1 MWLFAGFS
9 AWLTEEVADGTDAFT
24 LFFSLLPRCCVP
36 PPHPPPVPCL
46 AIRFLSVH
54 QCRGRGEKRG
64 GGGLFWSMAGNQTMG
79 REDVKQI
86 GPITYLPT
94 RIPQSHL
101 SLHLF
106 LASFCVP
113 ICNTQKRTPTHTHV
127 ALWKN
132 SQDTTHTN
140 MHLTTNM
147 LQKKKKHTAARSF
160 RLICQH
166 TYTHTHNRV
175 NGLYLPVPYGNITN
189 NIHNLNILYF
199 QPYAN
204 LKHIAYFLQ
213 GPINSHTRACE
224 RHTNTHTNP
233 SEDMCNQDRETEWLS
248 GSTLLICGIFIT
260 VYCHHFYGGQHRC
273 SLLEALISWISIWQ
287 LFNYAVLDPYRVMKP
302 TLIIQWE

>member
-1 MWLFAGFS
+1 M
-9 AWLTEEVADGTDAFT
+9 
-24 LFFSLLPRCCVP
+24 
-36 PPHPPPVPCL
+36 
-46 AIRFLSVH
+46 FLSVIH
-54 QCRGRGEKRG
+54 KNAHPRSPVEKQPRHY
-64 GGGLFWSMAGNQTMG
+64 
-79 REDVKQI
+79 
-86 GPITYLPT
+86 TYK
-94 RIPQSHL
+94 H
-101 SLHLF
+101 
-106 LASFCVP
+106 ASDH
-113 ICNTQKRTPTHTHV
+113 KH
-127 ALWKN
+127 AA
-132 SQDTTHTN
+132 
-140 MHLTTNM
+140 
-147 LQKKKKHTAARSF
+147 KKKKHTAARSF

-260 VYCHHFYGGQHRC
+260 IYCHHFYGGQHRC
-273 SLLEALISWISIWQ
+273 SLLEALIS
-287 LFNYAVLDPYRVMKP
+287 
-302 TLIIQWE
+302 

>member
-9 AWLTEEVADGTDAFT
+9 AWLTEVVADGTDAFT

-106 LASFCVP
+106 LAPFCVP

-166 TYTHTHNRV
+166 TYTHTHTT
-175 NGLYLPVPYGNITN
+175 GWTAYIYLCLMG
-189 NIHNLNILYF
+189 
-199 QPYAN
+199 
-204 LKHIAYFLQ
+204 
-213 GPINSHTRACE
+213 
-224 RHTNTHTNP
+224 
-233 SEDMCNQDRETEWLS
+233 
-248 GSTLLICGIFIT
+248 TLLIIYTIWIYFTSSRMQI
-260 VYCHHFYGGQHRC
+260 
-273 SLLEALISWISIWQ
+273 SNILLTFSRG
-287 LFNYAVLDPYRVMKP
+287 P
-302 TLIIQWE
+302 